1 VSIKK
6 ILLDELPGVVDAIAA
21 SVAVIDLDGGKPD
34 RVLACNCHFR
44 RMLGIAATDGVGAR
58 LRNLLPGYARQDIHA
73 QIEKCV
79 RTVTPVEIVQ
89 ALDLEGRTFWWRI
102 AAQPIL
108 NGARE
113 PGGVLLTCLEIT
125 EKIRLENELKT
136 ANSRFGAVIQSAYD
150 GIVTVDRQQ
159 RIHLFNA
166 AAEEMFGY
174 SAEEVLGKPLTTL
187 IPARSRARHDSHMVN
202 FAESPIGSR
211 QMFER
216 GGRIFGLAKDGTEF
230 PVEISIA
237 KITVDG
243 ATEFTALIR
252 DISERAKLIDEL
264 KRQALIDLLTG
275 LPNRRSFYEQAV
287 HQIALARR
295 HERPLSVLMIDLDR
309 FKRINDTRGH
319 PAGDLVL
326 KAMASAGQ
334 CILRRSDIFARLGGE
349 EFAVL
354 LPETDEERAIVIAER
369 LRQAVAKARFEHD
382 WADQGPIP
390 FTISIGIAPCFKED
404 AAVEYALKR
413 ADLAL
418 YGAKQDG
425 RNRVK
430 VWSRMPE
437 AEASGELPDGEV
449 RQAS

>member
-1 VSIKK
+1 MSIKK

-21 SVAVIDLDGGKPD
+21 SVAVIDLDGGRPN
-34 RVLACNCHFR
+34 RLLACNCHFR
-44 RMLGIAATDGVGAR
+44 RMLGIRATDGAGSR
-58 LRNLLPGYARQDIHA
+58 LRNFLPGYARRDIEA
-73 QIEKCV
+73 QIEECV

-89 ALDLEGRTFWWRI
+89 ALDLEGGTSWWRI

-113 PGGVLLTCLEIT
+113 PGGVLLTCLDIT
-125 EKIRLENELKT
+125 EKNRLENELKT

-174 SAEEVLGKPLTTL
+174 SAEEVLGKPLTAL
-187 IPARSRARHDSHMVN
+187 IPTRSRARHDSHMVN

-264 KRQALIDLLTG
+264 KRQALIDQLTG
-275 LPNRRSFYEQAV
+275 LPNRRSFYEQSV
-287 HQIALARR
+287 HQIASARR

-319 PAGDLVL
+319 PAGDMVL
-326 KAMASAGQ
+326 KAMASAGK
-334 CILRRSDIFARLGGE
+334 CILRQSDIFARLGGE

-369 LRQAVAKARFEHD
+369 LRQTVANARFQHD
-382 WADQGPIP
+382 WGEHGPIP
-390 FTISIGIAPCFKED
+390 FTISIGVAPCLND
-404 AAVEYALKR
+404 DLAIEYALKR
-413 ADLAL
+413 ADRAL
-418 YGAKQDG
+418 YDAKQDG

-430 VWSRMPE
+430 IWSRMPE
-437 AEASGELPDGEV
+437 AAGELRAAG
-449 RQAS
+449 